1 MSHDDE
7 DAGAA
12 SARPYIQYSVALGQE
27 ICLRV
32 AAGETLKAICADPA
46 MPAASTVTRWAREDA
61 AFAETFHRAKALA
74 RHDGLGPTTTYCE
87 ATAHQICAR
96 VAEGETLTS
105 ISNDPAMPA
114 LWTILHWQRGS
125 AAFAEA
131 LALSRQAQAERLA
144 DLGWEMALAATP
156 ETAYLTRVQLGHLRW
171 TAAIKSPRTH
181 GRLKAS
187 EAPEPPA
194 PPRVQSTL
202 LKQFTI
208 ETHPVTRQ
216 RRVVTYLPDPDLN
229 RPVRAAEGPWC
240 DPPDPVAKLAAL
252 ERLGAERTARD
263 GDAPGGRSD

>member
-1 MSHDDE
+1 MSYEDE
-7 DAGAA
+7 AGAA
-12 SARPYIQYSVALGQE
+12 SARPYIRYSAALARA
-27 ICLRV
+27 ICVRV
-32 AAGETLKAICADPA
+32 AAGEMLASICAEPG
-46 MPAASTVTRWAREDA
+46 MPATSTVRRWARESA
-61 AFAETFHRAKALA
+61 AFAKIYHRAKALA
-74 RHDGLGPTTTYCE
+74 RREGLGPTTSFCE
-87 ATAHQICAR
+87 VMAHEICAR
-96 VAEGETLTS
+96 VAEGETLTA
-105 ISNDPAMPA
+105 ISDDPAMPN

-131 LALSRQAQAERLA
+131 LAMARQAQAERLA
-144 DLGWEMALAATP
+144 DLGWAMALAATP
-156 ETAYLTRVQLGHLRW
+156 ETAYLTRVQLGQLRW

-187 EAPEPPA
+187 APPEPPA

-252 ERLGAERTARD
+252 DRPDAEPGDEDPERWL
-263 GDAPGGRSD
+263 